1 MGGYVCGYACSMIVC
16 VCVCVCVCVVV
27 HVCFGNMHV
36 SEYKTNLYGGTDG
49 QLQIN
54 SCGYTIS

>member
-1 MGGYVCGYACSMIVC
+1 MGGCVCGYGCSMNVC
-16 VCVCVCVCVVV
+16 VWVCGCTCVL
-27 HVCFGNMHV
+27 
-36 SEYKTNLYGGTDG
+36 EIDNLLSNVRCGGGTDG